1 MRFVV
6 FLDIDGVL
14 NTRTTVKRT
23 PYGYTGI
30 DDARVKVLANAI
42 EKCGGGDIVLSS
54 DWKVLDRNHD
64 DYRYLVSK
72 LEQCGLKISDH
83 TIDKER
89 KRGQGVKEYLE
100 SHPEIEEF
108 VILDDQKF
116 DFEHYEKIWERLLI
130 TNGIERA
137 EFASRTPAVEAISS
151 KQQLYVRI
159 GEALHVS
166 PDTVKYWQ
174 RDKSSGP
181 DPRTPELLKELED
194 YLGYPDALQK
204 KINIEE
210 EKTEDKRMDTVS
222 EFQKQQIM
230 EIYEVLKNFVSEM
243 NIENEDEY
251 YRIRAVIERKQ
262 LVLPDTIFNT
272 ILQFTDNVVEEYVF
286 EAEYPDFTKEE
297 AEYENGVM
305 NIKTDAAFNK
315 LMSHFLE
322 RLQELDKKIDQFA
335 EQELRAYLLG

>member
-1 MRFVV
+1 M
-6 FLDIDGVL
+6 
-14 NTRTTVKRT
+14 
-23 PYGYTGI
+23 
-30 DDARVKVLANAI
+30 
-42 EKCGGGDIVLSS
+42 
-54 DWKVLDRNHD
+54 
-64 DYRYLVSK
+64 
-72 LEQCGLKISDH
+72 
-83 TIDKER
+83 
-89 KRGQGVKEYLE
+89 
-100 SHPEIEEF
+100 
-108 VILDDQKF
+108 
-116 DFEHYEKIWERLLI
+116 
-130 TNGIERA
+130 
-137 EFASRTPAVEAISS
+137 
-151 KQQLYVRI
+151 
-159 GEALHVS
+159 
-166 PDTVKYWQ
+166 
-174 RDKSSGP
+174 
-181 DPRTPELLKELED
+181 
-194 YLGYPDALQK
+194 GYPDALQK

-272 ILQFTDNVVEEYVF
+272 ILQFMDNVVEEYVF

>member
-1 MRFVV
+1 MQVV
-6 FLDIDGVL
+6 FDNWKFREILKSIVEKKEL
-14 NTRTTVKRT
+14 N
-23 PYGYTGI
+23 
-30 DDARVKVLANAI
+30 
-42 EKCGGGDIVLSS
+42 GD
-54 DWKVLDRNHD
+54 R
-64 DYRYLVSK
+64 
-72 LEQCGLKISDH
+72 
-83 TIDKER
+83 
-89 KRGQGVKEYLE
+89 
-100 SHPEIEEF
+100 
-108 VILDDQKF
+108 
-116 DFEHYEKIWERLLI
+116 
-130 TNGIERA
+130 
-137 EFASRTPAVEAISS
+137 ISS
-151 KQQLYVRI
+151 KQQLYMRI

-251 YRIRAVIERKQ
+251 YRIRAMIERKK
-262 LVLPDTIFNT
+262 LVLPGTIFNA
-272 ILQFTDNVVEEYVF
+272 ILQFMDNVVEEYVF
-286 EAEYPDFTKEE
+286 EAEYPAFTEEE

-315 LMSHFLE
+315 LMSQFLE
-322 RLQELDKKIDQFA
+322 RLQELDEKIDHFA
-335 EQELRAYLLG
+335 VNELKDYLLG

>member
-1 MRFVV
+1 
-6 FLDIDGVL
+6 
-14 NTRTTVKRT
+14 
-23 PYGYTGI
+23 
-30 DDARVKVLANAI
+30 
-42 EKCGGGDIVLSS
+42 
-54 DWKVLDRNHD
+54 
-64 DYRYLVSK
+64 
-72 LEQCGLKISDH
+72 
-83 TIDKER
+83 
-89 KRGQGVKEYLE
+89 
-100 SHPEIEEF
+100 
-108 VILDDQKF
+108 
-116 DFEHYEKIWERLLI
+116 
-130 TNGIERA
+130 
-137 EFASRTPAVEAISS
+137 
-151 KQQLYVRI
+151 
-159 GEALHVS
+159 
-166 PDTVKYWQ
+166 
-174 RDKSSGP
+174 
-181 DPRTPELLKELED
+181 
-194 YLGYPDALQK
+194 
-204 KINIEE
+204 
-210 EKTEDKRMDTVS
+210 MDTVS

-272 ILQFTDNVVEEYVF
+272 ILQFMDNVIEEYVF

>member
-1 MRFVV
+1 MVV
-6 FLDIDGVL
+6 FDNWKFREILKSIVEKKEL
-14 NTRTTVKRT
+14 N
-23 PYGYTGI
+23 
-30 DDARVKVLANAI
+30 
-42 EKCGGGDIVLSS
+42 GD
-54 DWKVLDRNHD
+54 R
-64 DYRYLVSK
+64 
-72 LEQCGLKISDH
+72 
-83 TIDKER
+83 
-89 KRGQGVKEYLE
+89 
-100 SHPEIEEF
+100 
-108 VILDDQKF
+108 
-116 DFEHYEKIWERLLI
+116 
-130 TNGIERA
+130 
-137 EFASRTPAVEAISS
+137 ISS

-174 RDKSSGP
+174 RDKSSGS

-272 ILQFTDNVVEEYVF
+272 ILQFMDNVVEEYVF

-335 EQELRAYLLG
+335 EQELRTYLLG

>member
-1 MRFVV
+1 MVV
-6 FLDIDGVL
+6 FDNWKFREILKSIVEKKEL
-14 NTRTTVKRT
+14 N
-23 PYGYTGI
+23 
-30 DDARVKVLANAI
+30 
-42 EKCGGGDIVLSS
+42 GD
-54 DWKVLDRNHD
+54 R
-64 DYRYLVSK
+64 
-72 LEQCGLKISDH
+72 
-83 TIDKER
+83 
-89 KRGQGVKEYLE
+89 
-100 SHPEIEEF
+100 
-108 VILDDQKF
+108 
-116 DFEHYEKIWERLLI
+116 
-130 TNGIERA
+130 
-137 EFASRTPAVEAISS
+137 ISS

-181 DPRTPELLKELED
+181 DP
-194 YLGYPDALQK
+194 LQK

-272 ILQFTDNVVEEYVF
+272 ILQFMDNVVEEYVF

>member
-1 MRFVV
+1 MVV
-6 FLDIDGVL
+6 FDNWKFREILKSIVEKKEL
-14 NTRTTVKRT
+14 N
-23 PYGYTGI
+23 
-30 DDARVKVLANAI
+30 
-42 EKCGGGDIVLSS
+42 GD
-54 DWKVLDRNHD
+54 R
-64 DYRYLVSK
+64 
-72 LEQCGLKISDH
+72 
-83 TIDKER
+83 
-89 KRGQGVKEYLE
+89 
-100 SHPEIEEF
+100 
-108 VILDDQKF
+108 
-116 DFEHYEKIWERLLI
+116 
-130 TNGIERA
+130 
-137 EFASRTPAVEAISS
+137 ISS

-251 YRIRAVIERKQ
+251 YE
-262 LVLPDTIFNT
+262 
-272 ILQFTDNVVEEYVF
+272 
-286 EAEYPDFTKEE
+286 
-297 AEYENGVM
+297 
-305 NIKTDAAFNK
+305 AAFSD
-315 LMSHFLE
+315 MASS
-322 RLQELDKKIDQFA
+322 
-335 EQELRAYLLG
+335 

>member
-1 MRFVV
+1 
-6 FLDIDGVL
+6 
-14 NTRTTVKRT
+14 
-23 PYGYTGI
+23 
-30 DDARVKVLANAI
+30 
-42 EKCGGGDIVLSS
+42 
-54 DWKVLDRNHD
+54 
-64 DYRYLVSK
+64 
-72 LEQCGLKISDH
+72 
-83 TIDKER
+83 
-89 KRGQGVKEYLE
+89 
-100 SHPEIEEF
+100 
-108 VILDDQKF
+108 
-116 DFEHYEKIWERLLI
+116 
-130 TNGIERA
+130 
-137 EFASRTPAVEAISS
+137 
-151 KQQLYVRI
+151 
-159 GEALHVS
+159 
-166 PDTVKYWQ
+166 
-174 RDKSSGP
+174 
-181 DPRTPELLKELED
+181 
-194 YLGYPDALQK
+194 
-204 KINIEE
+204 
-210 EKTEDKRMDTVS
+210 MDTVS

-272 ILQFTDNVVEEYVF
+272 ILQFMDNVVEEYVY

>member
-1 MRFVV
+1 MQVV
-6 FLDIDGVL
+6 FDNWKFREILKSIVEKKEL
-14 NTRTTVKRT
+14 N
-23 PYGYTGI
+23 
-30 DDARVKVLANAI
+30 
-42 EKCGGGDIVLSS
+42 GD
-54 DWKVLDRNHD
+54 R
-64 DYRYLVSK
+64 
-72 LEQCGLKISDH
+72 
-83 TIDKER
+83 
-89 KRGQGVKEYLE
+89 
-100 SHPEIEEF
+100 
-108 VILDDQKF
+108 
-116 DFEHYEKIWERLLI
+116 
-130 TNGIERA
+130 
-137 EFASRTPAVEAISS
+137 ISS
-151 KQQLYVRI
+151 KQQLYMRI

-230 EIYEVLKNFVSEM
+230 EIYEVLKKFVSEM

-251 YRIRAVIERKQ
+251 YRIRAMIERKK
-262 LVLPDTIFNT
+262 LVLPGTIFNA
-272 ILQFTDNVVEEYVF
+272 ILQFMDNVVEEYVF
-286 EAEYPDFTKEE
+286 EAEYPDFTEEE

>member
-1 MRFVV
+1 MQVV
-6 FLDIDGVL
+6 FDNWKFREILKSIV
-14 NTRTTVKRT
+14 
-23 PYGYTGI
+23 
-30 DDARVKVLANAI
+30 
-42 EKCGGGDIVLSS
+42 EKKEFNGD
-54 DWKVLDRNHD
+54 R
-64 DYRYLVSK
+64 
-72 LEQCGLKISDH
+72 
-83 TIDKER
+83 
-89 KRGQGVKEYLE
+89 
-100 SHPEIEEF
+100 
-108 VILDDQKF
+108 
-116 DFEHYEKIWERLLI
+116 
-130 TNGIERA
+130 
-137 EFASRTPAVEAISS
+137 ISS
-151 KQQLYVRI
+151 KQQLYMRI

-262 LVLPDTIFNT
+262 LVLPCLLYTS
-272 ILQFTDNVVEEYVF
+272 
-286 EAEYPDFTKEE
+286 
-297 AEYENGVM
+297 
-305 NIKTDAAFNK
+305 DAAD
-315 LMSHFLE
+315 E
-322 RLQELDKKIDQFA
+322 
-335 EQELRAYLLG
+335 

>member
-1 MRFVV
+1 MVV
-6 FLDIDGVL
+6 FDNWKFREILKSIVEKKEL
-14 NTRTTVKRT
+14 N
-23 PYGYTGI
+23 
-30 DDARVKVLANAI
+30 
-42 EKCGGGDIVLSS
+42 GD
-54 DWKVLDRNHD
+54 R
-64 DYRYLVSK
+64 
-72 LEQCGLKISDH
+72 
-83 TIDKER
+83 
-89 KRGQGVKEYLE
+89 
-100 SHPEIEEF
+100 
-108 VILDDQKF
+108 
-116 DFEHYEKIWERLLI
+116 
-130 TNGIERA
+130 
-137 EFASRTPAVEAISS
+137 ISS

-251 YRIRAVIERKQ
+251 YRIRAVIERKH

-272 ILQFTDNVVEEYVF
+272 ILQFMDNVVEEYVF